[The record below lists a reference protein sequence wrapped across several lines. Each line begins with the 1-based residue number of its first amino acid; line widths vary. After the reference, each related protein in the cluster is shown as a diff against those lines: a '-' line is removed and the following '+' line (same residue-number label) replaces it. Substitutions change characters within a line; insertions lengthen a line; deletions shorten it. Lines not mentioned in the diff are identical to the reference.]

1 MGRPKKV
8 VAKVPEVPETEEI
21 RDMLFPELER
31 TNPAHRE
38 LFKIAQDFGRKKQAH
53 ATGIAELKGLR
64 YSAEKKLIA
73 KMHELKLT
81 GFIFDGIK
89 VNIEIG
95 DEKALIKISE
105 SEDQADK
112 NEINPE

>member
-1 MGRPKKV
+1 MGRPKGSTNKTDDS
-8 VAKVPEVPETEEI
+8 EHE
-21 RDMLFPELER
+21 MLFPELER
-31 TNPAHRE
+31 NNPAHKE
-38 LFKIAQDFGRKKQAH
+38 LLKLARDFGKKKQAH
-53 ATGIAELKGLR
+53 ATGISKLKGLR
-64 YSAEKKLIA
+64 DSAEKKLIA

-89 VNIEIG
+89 VNAAGVEIEIG

-105 SEDQADK
+105 DVDAADK

>member
-1 MGRPKKV
+1 L
-8 VAKVPEVPETEEI
+8 
-21 RDMLFPELER
+21 RD
-31 TNPAHRE
+31 
-38 LFKIAQDFGRKKQAH
+38 
-53 ATGIAELKGLR
+53 
-64 YSAEKKLIA
+64 SAEKKLIA

-105 SEDQADK
+105 DTDAADK

>member
-1 MGRPKKV
+1 MGRPKGSTNKT
-8 VAKVPEVPETEEI
+8 ADDSEHE
-21 RDMLFPELER
+21 MLFPELER
-31 TNPAHRE
+31 NNPEHKA
-38 LFKIAQDFGRKKQAH
+38 LLKLATDFGKKKRAH
-53 ATGIAELKGLR
+53 AEGIGELKGLR
-64 YSAEKKLIA
+64 DSAEKKLIA

-95 DEKALIKISE
+95 DEKALINISE
-105 SEDQADK
+105 DADAADK

>member
-1 MGRPKKV
+1 MGRPKGSTNKT
-8 VAKVPEVPETEEI
+8 ADDSEHE
-21 RDMLFPELER
+21 MLFPELER
-31 TNPAHRE
+31 NNPAHKE
-38 LFKIAQDFGRKKQAH
+38 LLKLAKDFGRKKQAH

-64 YSAEKKLIA
+64 DSAEKKLIA

-105 SEDQADK
+105 DVDAADK